1 MIQCISSSQFFL
13 ANIKHEEMFSAEV
26 KRGTI
31 DQSKTQTE
39 VKHIK
44 QTHRVHSDQTF
55 DALLNAVGFLFKGFH
70 EQNL

>member
-1 MIQCISSSQFFL
+1 
-13 ANIKHEEMFSAEV
+13 MFSAEV